1 MNITQFDD
9 SLLLYSGN
17 YNDESIQTFVT
28 DSNFFYMTK
37 CDLPNVIVLVHQF
50 KIYVFTEFGNKQ
62 FFDNET
68 AIKHL
73 LQVFP
78 ECSLHL
84 HSHLHQKVKELNITK
99 VLTLP
104 TYQNCK
110 SFKDLMIQ
118 FDSDTLIQIC
128 SQMRLIK
135 TPEEIRMI
143 TKACKVT
150 ANAVRYLQ
158 KHIKP
163 SMKPLQVIKLFDSF
177 IAKEGMSEYSF
188 IPILSQNKNNRFLHF
203 TERNFTIK
211 KNGFFLLDIGG
222 QYNHYCSDMTRM
234 FVFSGKFTKLQ
245 KELVSV
251 VTNAL
256 EYAKKH
262 TKPNMSWT
270 DLCESVQLKL
280 YDDCLKIGLVKE
292 FSNTTDKIKC
302 MRVLMPHSL
311 GHSVG
316 LDNHDV
322 GNLSVLEENM
332 VVAIEPGIYFYPEV
346 LQDSSVN
353 ELFIHQKYKQFL
365 KLGGCRLED
374 TVLITKSGCKCL
386 TC

>member
-1 MNITQFDD
+1 MNIVKYKE

-17 YNDESIQTFVT
+17 YDDESIQPFVT
-28 DSNFFYMTK
+28 NSNFFYMTK
-37 CDLPNVIVLVHQF
+37 CDLPNVTILVHNF
-50 KIYVFTEFGNKQ
+50 KIYVFTNFGNKQ
-62 FFDNET
+62 FFDNES

-73 LQVFP
+73 LNVFP
-78 ECSLHL
+78 NCSLYNESQL
-84 HSHLHQKVKELNITK
+84 QQFVQSLNIK
-99 VLTLP
+99 KALTLK
-104 TYQNCK
+104 TSYDSNA
-110 SFKDLMIQ
+110 IQ
-118 FDSDTLIQIC
+118 SLNINLDYDTLDTLC
-128 SQMRLIK
+128 SQMRLVK
-135 TPEEIRMI
+135 TPQEIHMI

-150 ANAVRYLQ
+150 ADAVKYLQ

-163 SMKPLQVIKLFDSF
+163 SMNPLEVIKLFESF

-188 IPILSQNKNNRFLHF
+188 LPILSQNENNRFLHF
-203 TERNFTIK
+203 TERNFKINH
-211 KNGFFLLDIGG
+211 NGFLLLDIGG

-234 FVFSGKFTKLQ
+234 FVCSGKFTKLQ

-251 VTNAL
+251 VSNAL
-256 EYAKKH
+256 KFAKKKIKH
-262 TKPNMSWT
+262 GISWT
-270 DLCESVQLKL
+270 DLCESIQLKL

-292 FSNTTDKIKC
+292 FFNTTDKIKC

-346 LQDSSVN
+346 LEDSSVKEFFN
-353 ELFIHQKYKQFL
+353 HNKYKRFL

-374 TVLITKSGCKCL
+374 TILITKSGCKCL
-386 TC
+386 T

>member
-1 MNITQFDD
+1 MNITKYKE

-17 YNDESIQTFVT
+17 YNDESIQPFVT

-37 CDLPNVIVLVHQF
+37 CDLPNVIVLVHNF
-50 KIYVFTEFGNKQ
+50 KIYVFTNFGNKQ
-62 FFDNET
+62 FFDNES

-78 ECSLHL
+78 GCSLHNESQL
-84 HSHLHQKVKELNITK
+84 QEKVRSLNIKK
-99 VLTLP
+99 VLTLK
-104 TYQNCK
+104 TSEESK
-110 SFKDLMIQ
+110 SIQ
-118 FDSDTLIQIC
+118 SLGIELDYDILENIC
-128 SQMRLIK
+128 SQMRLVK
-135 TPEEIRMI
+135 TPEEIQMI

-158 KHIKP
+158 KNIKL
-163 SMKPLQVIKLFDSF
+163 SMKPLEVIKLFESF
-177 IAKEGMSEYSF
+177 IAKEGMTEYSF
-188 IPILSQNKNNRFLHF
+188 LPILSQNENNRFLHF
-203 TERNFTIK
+203 TERNFKINQ
-211 KNGFFLLDIGG
+211 NGFLLLDIGG

-234 FVFSGKFTKLQ
+234 FVFTGKFTKLQ

-251 VTNAL
+251 VGGAL
-256 EYAKKH
+256 EYTKKQI
-262 TKPNMSWT
+262 KPGLNWT
-270 DLCESVQLKL
+270 DLCESVHLKM
-280 YDDCLKIGLVKE
+280 YDGCLKIGLVKE
-292 FSNTTDKIKC
+292 FSNATDKIKC
-302 MRVLMPHSL
+302 MRVLMPHAL

-346 LQDSSVN
+346 LEDSSIKEFFN
-353 ELFIHQKYKQFL
+353 YNKYKRFL

-374 TVLITKSGCKCL
+374 TVLITKGGCKCL

>member
-1 MNITQFDD
+1 MNIVKYKE
-9 SLLLYSGN
+9 SLLLYSGS
-17 YNDESIQTFVT
+17 YDDESIQPFVT

-37 CDLPNVIVLVHQF
+37 CDLPNVTVLVHNF
-50 KIYVFTEFGNKQ
+50 KIYVFTNFGNKQ
-62 FFDNET
+62 FFDNES

-78 ECSLHL
+78 GCSLYNESQL
-84 HSHLHQKVKELNITK
+84 QEKVKSFNIKK
-99 VLTLP
+99 VLTLK
-104 TYQNCK
+104 TSKESK
-110 SFKDLMIQ
+110 SIKSLNIILDY
-118 FDSDTLIQIC
+118 DTLEKIC
-128 SQMRLIK
+128 SQMRLVK
-135 TPEEIRMI
+135 TPQEIQMI

-150 ANAVRYLQ
+150 ADAVRYLQ
-158 KHIKP
+158 KNIKP
-163 SMKPLQVIKLFDSF
+163 SMNPIEVIKLFESF

-188 IPILSQNKNNRFLHF
+188 LPILSQNENNRFLHF
-203 TERNFTIK
+203 TERNFKI
-211 KNGFFLLDIGG
+211 NRSGFLLLDIGG

-251 VTNAL
+251 VTQAL
-256 EYAKKH
+256 EFAKKQIKH
-262 TKPNMSWT
+262 GWTWT
-270 DLCESVQLKL
+270 DLCESVHLKM
-280 YDDCLKIGLVKE
+280 YDECLKIGLVKE
-292 FSNTTDKIKC
+292 FSNATDKFKC
-302 MRVLMPHSL
+302 MKVLMPHSL

-332 VVAIEPGIYFYPEV
+332 VVAIEPGIYFYPEI
-346 LQDSSVN
+346 LQDSSVRDYFN
-353 ELFIHQKYKQFL
+353 HNKYKKFL